1 MSKWFGKIGYAITG
15 ETEPGMWEE
24 HTIVTRDYYYG
35 DLISDKYRRQSSGN
49 VNDDINLTS
58 VISIIVDPFVYENC
72 SHMAYAEIMG
82 ARWKITDIDVHPP
95 RLKSYNR
102 RCLQWEHGLNSQSKL
117 EELLSSR
124 GFYYHCSGLKETVKN
139 GVPKLLLCTPK

>member
-15 ETEPGMWEE
+15 ETEPGVWED
-24 HTIVTRDYYYG
+24 TIVTRDYYG

-58 VISIIVDPFVYENC
+58 VISIIADPFAYENC

-82 ARWKITDIDVHPP
+82 ARWKITDIDIKPP
-95 RLKSYNR
+95 RLNLIIGGVYN
-102 RCLQWEHGLNSQSKL
+102 GN
-117 EELLSSR
+117 
-124 GFYYHCSGLKETVKN
+124 TD
-139 GVPKLLLCTPK
+139 

>member
-15 ETEPGMWEE
+15 ETEPGVWED
-24 HTIVTRDYYYG
+24 TIVTRDYYG

-58 VISIIVDPFVYENC
+58 VISIIADPFAYENC

-95 RLKSYNR
+95 RLNLIIGGVYN
-102 RCLQWEHGLNSQSKL
+102 GN
-117 EELLSSR
+117 
-124 GFYYHCSGLKETVKN
+124 TD
-139 GVPKLLLCTPK
+139 